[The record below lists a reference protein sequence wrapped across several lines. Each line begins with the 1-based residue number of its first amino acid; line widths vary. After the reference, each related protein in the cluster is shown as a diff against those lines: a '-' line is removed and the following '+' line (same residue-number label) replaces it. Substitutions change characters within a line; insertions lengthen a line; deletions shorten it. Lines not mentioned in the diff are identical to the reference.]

1 MIKKKS
7 SNRSFGLLFF
17 VVFLLIGIWPLF
29 KENDYRLWSL
39 IISIIFL
46 ILGLLNS
53 KLLNP
58 LNNLWIK
65 FGEILGKIIAPIVM
79 MIVFFAI
86 MSYDVSVVFAY
97 IFQAWSLHCVV
108 IDLWVDVGFTFNIN
122 LMNFASRSRTHHAKP
137 CFLITLTIN
146 SHVVVLPL
154 TLQAYT
160 SQ

>member
-17 VVFLLIGIWPLF
+17 VVFFLIGIWPLF

-53 KLLNP
+53 KLLKP

-65 FGEILGKIIAPIVM
+65 FGEILGKIIAPIIM
-79 MIVFFAI
+79 MTVFFI
-86 MSYDVSVVFAY
+86 VLTPLSFIIKLFGKDLLKIKFVKNNSYW
-97 IFQAWSLHCVV
+97 I
-108 IDLWVDVGFTFNIN
+108 
-122 LMNFASRSRTHHAKP
+122 SRKKDIGSMKKQ
-137 CFLITLTIN
+137 F
-146 SHVVVLPL
+146 
-154 TLQAYT
+154 
-160 SQ
+160 

>member
-7 SNRSFGLLFF
+7 PNRSFGLLFF
-17 VVFLLIGIWPLF
+17 VVFFLIGIWPLF

-53 KLLNP
+53 KLLKP

-79 MIVFFAI
+79 MIVFFI
-86 MSYDVSVVFAY
+86 VLTPLSFIVRLLGKDLLKLKFIKKNSYW
-97 IFQAWSLHCVV
+97 INRKK
-108 IDLWVDVGFTFNIN
+108 NIGS
-122 LMNFASRSRTHHAKP
+122 MKKQF
-137 CFLITLTIN
+137 
-146 SHVVVLPL
+146 
-154 TLQAYT
+154 
-160 SQ
+160 

>member
-53 KLLNP
+53 KLLKP

-79 MIVFFAI
+79 MIVFFI
-86 MSYDVSVVFAY
+86 VLTPVSFIVRLFGKDLLKLKFIKKNSYW
-97 IFQAWSLHCVV
+97 INRKK
-108 IDLWVDVGFTFNIN
+108 NIGS
-122 LMNFASRSRTHHAKP
+122 MKKQF
-137 CFLITLTIN
+137 
-146 SHVVVLPL
+146 
-154 TLQAYT
+154 
-160 SQ
+160 